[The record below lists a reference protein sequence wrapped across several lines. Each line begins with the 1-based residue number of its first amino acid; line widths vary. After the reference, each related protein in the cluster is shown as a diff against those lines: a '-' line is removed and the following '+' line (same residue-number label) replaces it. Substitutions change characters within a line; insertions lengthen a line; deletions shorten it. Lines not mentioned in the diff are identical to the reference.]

1 MEINSNETTRVPVAF
16 LAIDPYIERHIPSPV
31 EKNIPGKNMVE
42 WGENNGFANYLLE
55 LSQGAPTLRSI
66 IGGTV
71 DFICGDGCSIAAP
84 VDSYGAGVMNTR
96 GDIIAA
102 QVRDIATDLE
112 TYGGFAL
119 QVIRSSTGEVV
130 EVYYIDIRFLRC
142 NKDNTVFYY
151 SEKWGRPGK
160 RETIVYP
167 AFMRI
172 SPEQWAGLT
181 DEQRDFHAS
190 SILYCKNT
198 HTQTYPLPVYCAA
211 LKACETERAIA
222 DYHLNAINNCF
233 TSSMIINFNNGKPS
247 DEQKEEIEQAV
258 NEKFSG
264 TQNAMRIMLSFN
276 AGKENATTIEA
287 PKVEDFGERYKA
299 LANTVRQQQ
308 FTAFRANPNLFGIP
322 TENLGFSQ
330 EEYESAFRLYNRT
343 VVRPAQRFI
352 CDAYD
357 RIYGQQGVLTIT
369 PFTIEETATE
379 KQVN

>member
-1 MEINSNETTRVPVAF
+1 MATNSETTRIPVSF

-31 EKNIPGKNMVE
+31 ERNIPGKNMVE
-42 WGENNGFANYLLE
+42 WGENNAFPNYLLE
-55 LSQGAPTLRSI
+55 LSQEAPTLRSI
-66 IGGTV
+66 IGGTA
-71 DFICGDGCSIAAP
+71 DFICGDGCTIKP
-84 VDSYGAGVMNTR
+84 LDTDKEPGIMNTR
-96 GDIIAA
+96 GDVIDA
-102 QVRDIATDLE
+102 QVRDNAIDLI

-119 QVIRSSTGEVV
+119 QVIRSASGDIV
-130 EVYYIDIRFLRC
+130 EVYYIDVRFLRC
-142 NKDNTVFYY
+142 NKDNAVFYY
-151 SEKWGRPGK
+151 SEKWGRPG
-160 RETIVYP
+160 RRDTIVYP
-167 AFMRI
+167 AFMRFT
-172 SPEQWAGLT
+172 PEQWAALT
-181 DEQRDFHAS
+181 DEQKNFHAS
-190 SILYCKNT
+190 SILYVKTT

-247 DEQKEEIEQAV
+247 EEQKEEIESSV

-276 AGKENATTIEA
+276 EGKENATTIET

-299 LANTVRQQQ
+299 LAQSVRQQQ

-330 EEYESAFRLYNRT
+330 EEYEAAFRLFNRT
-343 VVRPAQRFI
+343 VVRPFQRLI

-357 RIYGQQGVLTIT
+357 RIYGDTGVLTIT
-369 PFTIEETATE
+369 PFSLEETATE

>member
-1 MEINSNETTRVPVAF
+1 MATNNETIRVPVSF
-16 LAIDPYIERHIPSPV
+16 MAIDPYIERHIPSPV
-31 EKNIPGKNMVE
+31 ERNIPGKNMVE
-42 WGENNGFANYLLE
+42 WGENNAFANYLLE
-55 LSQGAPTLRSI
+55 LSQEAPTLRSI

-71 DFICGDGCSIAAP
+71 DFICGDGCTIAP
-84 VDSYGAGVMNTR
+84 IEESYGEGTMNTR

-102 QVRDIATDLE
+102 QVRDVATDLE

-119 QVIRSSTGEVV
+119 QVIRSKSGEIV

-142 NKDNTVFYY
+142 NKENTVFYY

-160 RETIVYP
+160 RDTIVYP
-167 AFMRI
+167 AFMRFT
-172 SPEQWAGLT
+172 PDMWAGLT
-181 DEQRDFHAS
+181 DEQRAFHSS
-190 SILYCKNT
+190 SIVYVKNN

-233 TSSMIINFNNGKPS
+233 TSSMIINFNAGRPT
-247 DEQKEEIEQAV
+247 DEAKEELERQV

-264 TQNAMRIMLSFN
+264 TSNAMRIMLSFN
-276 AGKENATTIEA
+276 EGKENATTIEA

-299 LANTVRQQQ
+299 LSQSVRQQQ

-330 EEYESAFRLYNRT
+330 EEYEAAFRLYNRT
-343 VVRPAQRFI
+343 VVRPAQRLI

-357 RIYGQQGVLTIT
+357 RIYGKPGVLTIT
-369 PFTIEETATE
+369 PFSMEETATE